1 MRIPANS
8 SRLWVGPPLIGPLTG
23 RSHLNEQ
30 VSRRRL
36 EQEKR
41 RLTDAAGDLGAEL
54 EFDEDQRTSL
64 GELSTFDQH
73 SADIA
78 SETVS
83 RETEGAV
90 LTSLKTRAKE
100 IDAAFERLE
109 AGTYGKCEECG
120 RPIGDDRLEAS
131 PVARYCLEHQQQ
143 KEI

>member
-1 MRIPANS
+1 M
-8 SRLWVGPPLIGPLTG
+8 
-23 RSHLNEQ
+23 NEQ